1 MEVKT
6 TCLVTETQEHSG
18 RKSSQSSHGS
28 FSLARGLVADSYS
41 RWYTM
46 LSVFCKDNAEFVLG
60 AVLRIR

>member
-18 RKSSQSSHGS
+18 RNSQSSQGS
-28 FSLARGLVADSYS
+28 FSLARGLVADSYG